1 MVLERERGESM
12 SESEYKKKTLDILIE
27 VQKRLITLSTEVLEL
42 ERNIVTLCKQL
53 NTITDLILKED

>member
-27 VQKRLITLSTEVLEL
+27 VQKRLITLSMEVLEL